1 VATTKEPKAEAP
13 MRVKVDEVGKGLHP
27 SEVVVQVQT
36 VEGQP
41 ERLVVDRRSIVDGT
55 VEVGY
60 PVRRDNGY
68 YLIELPRETI
78 GGSWRVWV
86 SKDILVGEALE
97 GAA

>member
-1 VATTKEPKAEAP
+1 

-27 SEVVVQVQT
+27 SEVVVQIQT
-36 VEGQP
+36 AEGQP

-55 VEVGY
+55 IEVGY
-60 PVRRDNGY
+60 PIRRDNGY

-86 SKDILVGEALE
+86 SKDILAGEALE

>member
-1 VATTKEPKAEAP
+1 
-13 MRVKVDEVGKGLHP
+13 MRVKVEEVGKGLHP
-27 SEVVVQVQT
+27 SEVVVQIQT
-36 VEGQP
+36 VEGGP
-41 ERLVVDRRSIVDGT
+41 ERLVVDRRSIVEGT
-55 VEVGY
+55 IEVGY

-86 SKDILVGEALE
+86 PKETVVGEALE